1 MTTPNNLPNGSHHQ
15 RPHPPPKPRRQ
26 RHYLG
31 TPIATPS
38 SSSSSAAS
46 FKGCCCYL
54 DGARCDVPRRAAR
67 RGDGAGLRAARAHQ
81 PPRPDPRKIEYS
93 LCIIELQENK
103 RAYSQDKQKREKK
116 KWGFSKSNHDD
127 NGSFIQMHR
136 QQNIIER
143 ILEDVQNEQHQQHR
157 VQQVLP
163 KKAQQSKLP
172 LRKPR
177 TVPNYAHISAIK
189 IQAAY
194 RGYRVLDPT
203 MRPSIKE
210 L

>member
-1 MTTPNNLPNGSHHQ
+1 MY
-15 RPHPPPKPRRQ
+15 R
-26 RHYLG
+26 
-31 TPIATPS
+31 
-38 SSSSSAAS
+38 
-46 FKGCCCYL
+46 
-54 DGARCDVPRRAAR
+54 DVPLGVATVPGFEQAAHSSR
-67 RGDGAGLRAARAHQ
+67 LRWARHRVSLRSSKEPSLRALRINWSRQ
-81 PPRPDPRKIEYS
+81 
-93 LCIIELQENK
+93 
-103 RAYSQDKQKREKK
+103 YSQDKQKREKK

-163 KKAQQSKLP
+163 KKAQQLKSP
-172 LRKPR
+172 ARKPR

-194 RGYRVLDPT
+194 RGYRV
-203 MRPSIKE
+203 RSIC
-210 L
+210 LSCII

>member
-1 MTTPNNLPNGSHHQ
+1 MTMPNNLPNGGHHQ
-15 RPHPPPKPRRQ
+15 RPHPPPDRRRQ

-31 TPIATPS
+31 TTIATPS
-38 SSSSSAAS
+38 SSSSSATS

-54 DGARCDVPRRAAR
+54 GGARCDVPRRATQRSSGAR
-67 RGDGAGLRAARAHQ
+67 LRAARAQQ
-81 PPRPDPRKIEYS
+81 PPPPDPRKIEYS

-103 RAYSQDKQKREKK
+103 RAVRVLTGQAEKREE

-143 ILEDVQNEQHQQHR
+143 ILEDVQNEQHHQHR

-163 KKAQQSKLP
+163 KKAQQSKSP
-172 LRKPR
+172 ARKPR

-194 RGYRVLDPT
+194 RGYRV
-203 MRPSIKE
+203 RSIC
-210 L
+210 LSCII